1 MIMLLRYLLFTPQRI
16 KLVHFLALTQ
26 VEKKKKKTHFHILYQ
41 SMPQS
46 PPPWFWGINE
56 KVNCSDQKGKFA
68 HFCSEYKHQ
77 EHLKEHK
84 HEQNLK
90 LFLKHFSSSR
100 NPSKMK
106 LSKAHINQEIKNPS
120 NH

>member
-26 VEKKKKKTHFHILYQ
+26 VGKKKKKTHFHILYQ

-68 HFCSEYKHQ
+68 HCCSEYKHQ